1 MSAIRMTLND
11 GTKFWNYIDWNDLA
25 TTVGSISGGV
35 LTSGTLFDLLTEVV
49 DSDGSGQS
57 IVRGDVNRD
66 RDRYDDGR
74 YMTSNDALRVL
85 QFGSGVYGSLTDAQY
100 DHILNYILYNEDLQK
115 YYGAPSNWTVDASAG
130 AIFFDADTGDTVPS
144 IATASGPLLF
154 KHGTI
159 SATLD
164 EDVIQTAVTFDTP
177 FPTALYGIQLQVKLN
192 AGTTMDAFEAY
203 VRTSDVNGFTWQIAS
218 QVSTNFGTGTIYW
231 LAYGN

>member
-1 MSAIRMTLND
+1 MAVVRRILDD
-11 GTKFWNYIDWNDLA
+11 GSKFWDYIDWGDLA
-25 TTVGSISGGV
+25 TTISSIAAGGI
-35 LTSGTLFDLLTEVV
+35 TSGALFDILTEIV

-57 IVRGDVNRD
+57 IVRGDVNRSGVD
-66 RDRYDDGR
+66 SRPRFGLSS
-74 YMTSNDALRVL
+74 TDALQAVK
-85 QFGSGVYGSLTDAQY
+85 FGNNVYDELTDAEY
-100 DHILNYILYNEDLQK
+100 NHALNFLLYNEDIQK
-115 YYGAPSNWTVDASAG
+115 HYGAPSDWTTISSSA
-130 AIFFDADTGDTVPS
+130 AIFYNGDTGDTVPS

-177 FPTALYGIQLQVKLN
+177 FPTALYGIQLQVKLD
-192 AGTTMDAFEAY
+192 AGTVMDAFEAY

>member
-1 MSAIRMTLND
+1 MSATRITLND
-11 GTKFWNYIDWNDLA
+11 GTKFWNYIDWTNLSS
-25 TTVGSISGGV
+25 TVGSIGVGGT
-35 LTSGTLFDLLTEVV
+35 TSGTLFDLLTEIV

-57 IVRGDVNRD
+57 IVRGDANRD
-66 RDRYDDGR
+66 RVAYDTGR
-74 YMTSNDALRVL
+74 YMNSSDALKVL
-85 QFGSGVYGSLTDAQY
+85 QFGTGAYGSLTDEQY
-100 DHILNYILYNEDLQK
+100 DHILNYILYSEDLQK
-115 YYGAPSNWTVDASAG
+115 HYGAPSSWTATAAAA

-192 AGTTMDAFEAY
+192 AGTSMDAFEAY

-218 QVSTNFGTGTIYW
+218 QVSTNFGTGTVYW

>member
-1 MSAIRMTLND
+1 MALTRRTLKD
-11 GTKFWNYIDWNDLA
+11 GSKFWDYIDWSDLA
-25 TTVGSISGGV
+25 TTVLSIANGLTTSGALFDV
-35 LTSGTLFDLLTEVV
+35 LTEIV

-57 IVRGDVNRD
+57 IVRGDVD
-66 RDRYDDGR
+66 RVDFGIGA
-74 YMTSNDALRVL
+74 SDALLVAK
-85 QFGSGVYGSLTDAQY
+85 FGNNVYNDLTDAEY
-100 DHILNYILYNEDLQK
+100 NHVLNFLLYNEDIQK
-115 YYGAPSNWTVDASAG
+115 HYGAPSSWTAISG
-130 AIFFDADTGDTVPS
+130 SSAIFYDGDTGDTIPS

-177 FPTALYGIQLQVKLN
+177 FPTALYGIQLQVKLD
-192 AGTTMDAFEAY
+192 AGTVMDAFEAY

>member
-1 MSAIRMTLND
+1 MALTRRTLKD
-11 GTKFWNYIDWNDLA
+11 GSKFWDYIDWNDLA
-25 TTVGSISGGV
+25 TTVGSIAVGGT
-35 LTSGTLFDLLTEVV
+35 TSGTLFDLLTEIV

-57 IVRGDVNRD
+57 IIRCDANI
-66 RDRYDDGR
+66 DGNI
-74 YMTSNDALRVL
+74 SSSDALRVL
-85 QFGSGVYGSLTDAQY
+85 QFGSSAYGSLTDAQY

-115 YYGAPSNWTVDASAG
+115 HYGAPSNWTVDASAG

-218 QVSTNFGTGTIYW
+218 QTSTNFGTGTIYW